1 MRRGL
6 SFFLLLVPAF
16 ALAALGVLMVTS
28 TTARHATALFG
39 DPHHFVVRQL
49 IAMALGAAAA
59 AAIVRAGP
67 TRVLHAAPIIFIAA
81 LLAALAVFVPGIGVR
96 AAGARRWLHVG
107 ALSGS
112 PAPILTV
119 AVALIVS
126 AWGRDPI
133 DAGDSPRPPLVAAA
147 GGDPPPDSATAV
159 AVAVANADADAAT
172 DALPRRT
179 LSLAMAFIAVLALV
193 VEPDFSA
200 AAIAT
205 AVGLA
210 ALAGLGFRGRR
221 LVPAAAAL
229 VLALVLVAS
238 QFSYVSSRVHG
249 FAAPERD
256 RRGKGFEVLA
266 LAHATASATASGA
279 GLGHGEARRR
289 LSSPGSDYVFAI
301 VTEEMGKTVARG
313 VIAAWLSIA
322 VAAALA
328 AQRLGDRRLR
338 ALALSSGLAIVA
350 PAALHIAVCTGLV
363 PIIGVTMPL
372 VSYDPAATLAAG
384 AELGLIASIVLQ
396 APRRRAPELAGTG

>member
-6 SFFLLLVPAF
+6 SLFLLVVPAF

-28 TTARHATALFG
+28 TMARHATATFG
-39 DPHHFVVRQL
+39 DPRHFAVRHL
-49 IAMALGAAAA
+49 IATGVAVVVAIG
-59 AAIVRAGP
+59 IVRAGP
-67 TRVLHAAPIIFIAA
+67 ARVLRAAPLVFIAA

-107 ALSGS
+107 VLSGS

-119 AVALIVS
+119 AIGLVVA
-126 AWGRDPI
+126 AWGRARVRGEDERVGLPRAPGV
-133 DAGDSPRPPLVAAA
+133 AGTPAP
-147 GGDPPPDSATAV
+147 ATRITAFE
-159 AVAVANADADAAT
+159 
-172 DALPRRT
+172 ALPRRA
-179 LSLAMAFIAVLALV
+179 LALAMAFVAVLALV

-205 AVGLA
+205 AVALT

-221 LVPAAAAL
+221 LVPVAVALVL
-229 VLALVLVAS
+229 VLALVAS
-238 QFSYVSSRVHG
+238 QFGYVSGRLRG
-249 FAAPERD
+249 FLAPERD

-266 LAHATASATASGA
+266 LARATAGATPGGA

-301 VTEEMGKTVARG
+301 VTDEMGQT
-313 VIAAWLSIA
+313 IALA
-322 VAAALA
+322 VAAAWLCVAASAGLA
-328 AQRLGDRRLR
+328 ARGLGDRRLR
-338 ALALSSGLAIVA
+338 AAALASGLALVA
-350 PAALHIAVCTGLV
+350 PAALHVAVCTGLV

-384 AELGLIASIVLQ
+384 AELGLIAAILLKPSGLPSPV
-396 APRRRAPELAGTG
+396 RAPDLAGAG